1 MRPMK
6 PDDEIV
12 SVIQRQSVA
21 SQVYLDLR
29 NRILTGQFSQGE
41 RIVEAAIAKS
51 LGVSRAPVR
60 EAVNRLTEAGLLEN
74 RVHYGPSVVQMD
86 LERIRELYAVRNA
99 IEGLAIRA
107 VALNHS
113 NRDLL
118 ELRRL
123 IEKMAAEAESG
134 DLVALV
140 EAELQFHQALWR
152 MAGNPYIEKMAN
164 LLFDHMRLA
173 LILDNGGYVNLA
185 DVACEHLPL
194 VEAIETGDPDKAA
207 RSLTTHIMSSLEK
220 YSPR

>member
-1 MRPMK
+1 MK
-6 PDDEIV
+6 PLKSDDETI

-29 NRILTGQFSQGE
+29 SKILTGQFLQGE
-41 RIVEAAIAKS
+41 RIVEATIAKS

-86 LERIRELYAVRNA
+86 LERIRELYVVRNA

-107 VALNHS
+107 VALKHS
-113 NRDLL
+113 NHDLL
-118 ELRRL
+118 ELRVL
-123 IEKMAAEAESG
+123 IEKMAAQAESG
-134 DLVALV
+134 DLAGLV
-140 EAELQFHQALWR
+140 EAELEFHQALWR

-173 LILDNGGYVNLA
+173 LILDNGGYVNLS
-185 DVACEHLPL
+185 DVAREHLPL
-194 VEAIETGDPDKAA
+194 VEAIASGDPDEAA
-207 RSLTTHIMSSLEK
+207 RSLTTHIMGSLEK
-220 YSPR
+220 YSQR